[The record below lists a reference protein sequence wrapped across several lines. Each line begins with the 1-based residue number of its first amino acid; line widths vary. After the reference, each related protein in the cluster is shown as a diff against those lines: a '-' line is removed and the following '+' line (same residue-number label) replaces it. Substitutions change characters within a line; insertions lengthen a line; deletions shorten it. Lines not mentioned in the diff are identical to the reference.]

1 MCFAAS
7 VISDIQVRLSIP
19 LVWLVLGLIRYG
31 HLDHVAID
39 KRKSSILPVL
49 SSLALCCATSF
60 NNIESLF
67 LID

>member
-19 LVWLVLGLIRYG
+19 LNWLVLGLIRYG

-39 KRKSSILPVL
+39 HGGFLILMVL
-49 SSLALCCATSF
+49 SLTY
-60 NNIESLF
+60 
-67 LID
+67 